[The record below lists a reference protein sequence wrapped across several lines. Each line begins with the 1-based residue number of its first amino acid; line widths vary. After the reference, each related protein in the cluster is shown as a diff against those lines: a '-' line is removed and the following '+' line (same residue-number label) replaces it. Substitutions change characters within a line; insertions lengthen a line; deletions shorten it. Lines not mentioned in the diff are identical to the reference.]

1 MYQPAIRGLDFCSSN
16 GQLSS
21 LFRFFPEQPESE
33 SLLESTWCLY
43 HDELWLQYN
52 FHCTHGSELLN
63 IDCVCIINFNFAK
76 KKKKK
81 KKEGGGTFPWFLWF
95 CVLQCGTA
103 ILCRGNCSKG
113 AGVQLH
119 PLKRQIWKEKILK
132 TRRKNRQKQNRKNW
146 PQYSLQMGQTWLVF
160 PLFPIFLKTTTHTK
174 KSGYA
179 PGTLAPWQ
187 LSLQQWNSVSWYWLC
202 VCKIGLYFRKAK
214 ESLQ

>member
-1 MYQPAIRGLDFCSSN
+1 MYNQQYNNMYQPAIRGLDFCSSN

-81 KKEGGGTFPWFLWF
+81 KKEGGDISMIF
-95 CVLQCGTA
+95 V
-103 ILCRGNCSKG
+103 ILCFAMWHCNTLQGQLQQGCRGAVASPKKANLEGKN
-113 AGVQLH
+113 
-119 PLKRQIWKEKILK
+119 PEKRKEKQTKTKSQKLTTIQFTNGSNLISFSPFPNFSEDHNPHKKIWICPWYFGSMTIITAAMEQCFLIL
-132 TRRKNRQKQNRKNW
+132 TVR
-146 PQYSLQMGQTWLVF
+146 M
-160 PLFPIFLKTTTHTK
+160 
-174 KSGYA
+174 
-179 PGTLAPWQ
+179 
-187 LSLQQWNSVSWYWLC
+187 
-202 VCKIGLYFRKAK
+202 
-214 ESLQ
+214 